1 MDVQTLTDMTEVV
14 RACRT
19 QGGTI
24 DEQMAALKKEQAK
37 LREELAAPDFVPGWY
52 LSWDG
57 TSPTDKARGLSLD
70 YIENPA
76 ELDFYVRNWGTSSPF
91 TPELAARFFPKTRY
105 DWAKIVK
112 EYPWAK
118 WCAQNECSKITWVY
132 EEKPSAKTKQFVSVG
147 GMCESIRGA
156 SPDGYYELEARP
168 EGI

>member
-1 MDVQTLTDMTEVV
+1 MTAAIKT
-14 RACRT
+14 RLDA
-19 QGGTI
+19 I
-24 DEQMAALKKEQAK
+24 DEQIADLQKEQAK
-37 LREELAAPDFVPGWY
+37 LREELDKPDFVPGWY

-112 EYPWAK
+112 DYPEAK
-118 WCAQNECSKITWVY
+118 WATTDDDGRCDLWH
-132 EEKPSAKTKQFVSVG
+132 EKPGMTSQGAWDCGHLISSG
-147 GMCESIRGA
+147 GYAQLGNT
-156 SPDGYYELEARP
+156 PDWRDSLEARP
-168 EGI
+168 EWI